1 MSDAEVQ
8 ILPTLAE
15 AQAAVAERIARR
27 AALAVA
33 ERGRCL
39 IAISGGS
46 APPGVFRLLCAE
58 PLASR
63 VPWEALSVVW
73 ADERYVPFADPE
85 SNYLQARQT
94 LLNHVPIPPEQVYPV
109 ATYYDDPRQAAA
121 IYEHL
126 LRALLAQHG
135 GQIDLALLGM
145 GPDGHTASLF
155 PGHPALAA
163 PADQLVLVVE
173 GSPKPPPRRISLS
186 ATALNLAREAIF
198 LVAGADKAPMVAAA
212 LRGPHNPQ
220 HIPAQLIRPA
230 DGELRWVLDAA
241 AARLV
246 GRESPPADAA
256 DP

>member
-1 MSDAEVQ
+1 MYDPKVQ

-15 AQAAVAERIARR
+15 AQAAVAERFVRR

-39 IAISGGS
+39 VAISGGS
-46 APPGVFRLLCAE
+46 APPGVFRRLCDE
-58 PLASR
+58 PLYR
-63 VPWEALSVVW
+63 QVPWEAISVVW
-73 ADERYVPFADPE
+73 ADERYVPYADPE

-94 LLNHVPIPPEQVYPV
+94 LLNHVPIPSDQVYPV

-121 IYEHL
+121 IYEQL
-126 LRALLAQHG
+126 LRALLDQHG

-155 PGHPALAA
+155 PGHAALAA

-186 ATALNLAREAIF
+186 ASALNLAREAIF

-212 LRGPHNPQ
+212 LRGPAEPQ
-220 HIPAQLIRPA
+220 RIPAQLIRPGS
-230 DGELRWVLDAA
+230 GELCWVLDAA
-241 AARLV
+241 AAAEIDR
-246 GRESPPADAA
+246 R
-256 DP
+256 